1 MNLVRRR
8 SGVIPLV
15 VALCQQIAPILNSD
29 RGIRTASPPRTIRCQ
44 LNGEFRVTYHLTTVD
59 RPMNKGR
66 CPSWPQE
73 RGERAMRFRGFNSV
87 STDPGSFAYARGY
100 G

>member
-29 RGIRTASPPRTIRCQ
+29 RGIRTTSPPRTIRCQ

-59 RPMNKGR
+59 RPMHKGGAPHDR
-66 CPSWPQE
+66 KNEGNEP
-73 RGERAMRFRGFNSV
+73 
-87 STDPGSFAYARGY
+87 
-100 G
+100 